1 MNSQIDF
8 EQARF
13 NMIEQQIRPWEVLD
27 TNVLNLLQEIH
38 REDFVSQ
45 EHRGLALA
53 DLNVPLAHDQVM
65 MTPKMEA
72 RLLQAVELKDTDSVL
87 EIGTGS
93 GYLTALMSRFAS
105 NVDSIDLYGDF
116 IAEATTRLKSYGI
129 DNVNLAESDYF
140 GDWKY
145 DKPYDVIVL
154 TGSLPTLDTSIQENL
169 AIGGRLFVV
178 VGEAPVMEALLTRR
192 VGDSDYA
199 TEVILETE
207 LPALVGANPPSSF
220 EL

>member
-27 TNVLNLLQEIH
+27 TNVLDLLQEIH

-105 NVDSIDLYGDF
+105 NVDSIDIYGDF

>member
-27 TNVLNLLQEIH
+27 TNVLDLLQEIH
-38 REDFVSQ
+38 REDFVSE

-53 DLNVPLAHDQVM
+53 DLNIPLAHDQVM

-72 RLLQAVELKDTDSVL
+72 RLLQAVELKETDSVL
-87 EIGTGS
+87 EVGTGS

-105 NVDSIDLYGDF
+105 NVESIDIYGDF

-129 DNVNLAESDYF
+129 DNVKLAESDYF

-145 DKPYDVIVL
+145 DKAYDVIVL
-154 TGSLPTLDTSIQENL
+154 TGSLPTLDMAIQENL
-169 AIGGRLFVV
+169 AIGGRLFAV
-178 VGEAPVMEALLTRR
+178 VGEAPVMEARLVRR
-192 VGDSDYA
+192 VGESDYA

-207 LPALVGANPPSSF
+207 LPALVGANSPSSF

>member
-27 TNVLNLLQEIH
+27 TNVLDLLQEIH

-105 NVDSIDLYGDF
+105 NVDSIDIYGDF

-207 LPALVGANPPSSF
+207 LPALIGANPPSSF